1 VFRSETVS
9 EKNVKTI
16 GQVFA
21 EDVKLLD
28 SGRQAAEEQVAQ
40 DICEIFD
47 AKGDMIECEKVV
59 TKWYASLDPG
69 QRDAHKCGHEDAARF
84 LTRLA
89 DQTVNFTKK
98 VVELLPMDYDFGAVS
113 EWTSLHIKDYSA
125 KLKQAKTEIEKIKP
139 TVIKPEVADI
149 KPELREEDK
158 CWVKLPEGGSGMIY
172 TTDGT
177 DPRTSSSRQKVDS
190 DFDFSEFLKKKPS
203 VKIRV
208 RAIDPE
214 GNHSDE
220 VKLELVSK
228 ERKYEIQENMLG
240 EATFKCPNDTE
251 GLAAVLKS
259 VISYGVKKSLLSTE
273 WAQRLN
279 GELGVLNAECK
290 KTDGIENV
298 GK

>member
-1 VFRSETVS
+1 
-9 EKNVKTI
+9 
-16 GQVFA
+16 
-21 EDVKLLD
+21 
-28 SGRQAAEEQVAQ
+28 
-40 DICEIFD
+40 
-47 AKGDMIECEKVV
+47 
-59 TKWYASLDPG
+59 
-69 QRDAHKCGHEDAARF
+69 
-84 LTRLA
+84 
-89 DQTVNFTKK
+89 
-98 VVELLPMDYDFGAVS
+98 
-113 EWTSLHIKDYSA
+113 
-125 KLKQAKTEIEKIKP
+125 
-139 TVIKPEVADI
+139 
-149 KPELREEDK
+149 
-158 CWVKLPEGGSGMIY
+158 MIY